1 MIAVRN
7 SIKTTPAEVSTFD
20 KLGQT
25 LWIVWN
31 NQRHKIRIRV
41 IYGSQE
47 NMTPN
52 NEQKLLYKTIA
63 EQIETAKEKYQQ
75 VLMVGDR
82 KPYSRQ
88 QKNNIKKGR

>member
-1 MIAVRN
+1 
-7 SIKTTPAEVSTFD
+7 
-20 KLGQT
+20 
-25 LWIVWN
+25 
-31 NQRHKIRIRV
+31 
-41 IYGSQE
+41 
-47 NMTPN
+47 MTPN

>member
-1 MIAVRN
+1 
-7 SIKTTPAEVSTFD
+7 
-20 KLGQT
+20 
-25 LWIVWN
+25 
-31 NQRHKIRIRV
+31 
-41 IYGSQE
+41 
-47 NMTPN
+47 MTPN

-88 QKNNIKKGR
+88 QKNNIKKGRQLKRIIDKYNLSIINANEIKCKGKWTREQAEEISVIDYVITSP